1 MPTEKT
7 KSASLTPITDQILN
21 LDEEIR
27 RRAYELYEKR
37 GRDDGHDVDDW
48 LLAEAEVNRIGVNS
62 KVLTSRSIS
71 HLLITYSA
79 ARVIWC

>member
-7 KSASLTPITDQILN
+7 KSASVTPITDQIFS

-48 LLAEAEVNRIGVNS
+48 LRAEAELSGIAVKA
-62 KVLTSRSIS
+62 KVLAARTIS
-71 HLLITYSA
+71 HF
-79 ARVIWC
+79 

>member
-7 KSASLTPITDQILN
+7 KSASLTPITDQIFD

-37 GRDDGHDVDDW
+37 GCDHGHDVDDW
-48 LLAEAEVNRIGVNS
+48 LDAEAEINRTAVRA
-62 KVLTSRSIS
+62 KVSAARSIS
-71 HLLITYSA
+71 HL
-79 ARVIWC
+79 